1 MRCDVSHPS
10 ITAGA
15 AYRLITSPPRALD
28 LTLAKPRIVSTLL
41 LEARIVATI
50 ETPSQG
56 ARA

>member
-1 MRCDVSHPS
+1 LRRVASLDHCRCS
-10 ITAGA
+10 IPADHLA
-15 AYRLITSPPRALD
+15 PRALD